1 MSKEEIL
8 NRIRDLIGE
17 LDMSMDEFI
26 TKENKKMKEE
36 GLSFRV
42 SHQSYWTYLVAIA
55 YAELGHILRCTDEKQ
70 RKTS

>member
-8 NRIRDLIGE
+8 NRIRELMGE
-17 LDMSMDEFI
+17 LDMGMDEFI

-42 SHQSYWTYLVAIA
+42 SHQSYWACLVGIVH
-55 YAELGHILRCTDEKQ
+55 AELGYILRCTDEKQ
-70 RKTS
+70 RKAS